1 MKVRCSAT
9 SDVGL
14 KREINQDSY
23 GIGDQSLSEQKG
35 LLLVVCD
42 GMGGHAS
49 GEIASKLGV
58 QVILEHYYNTDDSDR
73 VSLLEQAFFHANRR
87 IYDDGEGTMG
97 TTGVAALIYK
107 GNLYVANV
115 GDSRAYLIREGHIDQ
130 ISRDHSLVAE
140 QLTAG
145 LITAEQARQSS
156 YRNMI
161 TRALGYRPEVQVDI
175 FTVPIQ
181 DNDVIVLS
189 SDGLHGLV
197 DDDEISQ
204 IATTMS
210 PEDAVQQLITMA
222 NDRGGIDN
230 ITATVAIIDDVSTT
244 DDTEEQEEDQSHAIT
259 RPRIIGSLGKDT
271 DPNTDDTV
279 QQTTRKLSHITSF
292 SQDSDSR
299 PVPRAPSAWPMIAGS
314 TLALII
320 LAVLGV
326 IALRNSENNQV
337 AGPITPPANEPVHI
351 QNSTSTIQRTISPSR
366 ITSPTLPVRAT
377 MTHTPTQT
385 RVLSSTKPVPR
396 RTTFAP

>member
-1 MKVRCSAT
+1 MKVRCSAA

-35 LLLVVCD
+35 LLLIVCD
-42 GMGGHAS
+42 GMGGHAA

-58 QVILEHYYNTDDSDR
+58 QVILEHYYTSDDSDR
-73 VSLLEQAFFHANRR
+73 VSLLEHAFYHANRR

-107 GNLYVANV
+107 GNLYIANV

-175 FTVPIQ
+175 FKLAVQ
-181 DNDVIVLS
+181 NNDIIVLS

-204 IATTMS
+204 VATTMP
-210 PEDAVQQLITMA
+210 PEEAVKKLIIMA
-222 NDRGGIDN
+222 NDRGGVDN
-230 ITATVAIIDDVSTT
+230 ITATVAIIDDVGTP
-244 DDTEEQEEDQSHAIT
+244 DDTEEQEDNQSHAIT

-271 DPNTDDTV
+271 EPDTDDTM
-279 QQTTRKLSHITSF
+279 QQATRKLSHITSYA
-292 SQDSDSR
+292 QDSDSKS
-299 PVPRAPSAWPMIAGS
+299 VPRAPSAWPMIAGS
-314 TLALII
+314 TLALIV

-337 AGPITPPANEPVHI
+337 AGPITSSANEPAQV
-351 QNSTSTIQRTISPSR
+351 QNSTVTIQRTSSPSR
-366 ITSPTLPVRAT
+366 ILSPTLPIRAT
-377 MTHTPTQT
+377 VTHTPTKT
-385 RVLSSTKPVPR
+385 RIVSPTNPVIR
-396 RTTFAP
+396 RTTFTP